1 MWAYFSVQVSEI
13 ARMSTPDP
21 DLRVMLKVCDQFY
34 RRGLTH
40 TEIAA
45 RLGLSRFQVARLL
58 RRAVEDRY
66 VTVKILEPESWHP
79 EVERELEERY
89 GLRAAVVID
98 SDGLDDDEARLRVAD
113 AAGRYLIETLDAGDV
128 LGVSLGS
135 TIQTLVDQLPNRI
148 RPRVEVVQLVGG
160 SVDVRSEVSSTV
172 LSTQLAN
179 RFRSRPHLLHAPAV
193 VSAKELRQLLLADR
207 SIRATFEMFPRV
219 TVSVLGIGSLAVGP
233 TSRLLY
239 GGIIDGRL
247 HRRLLALGAVGD
259 VLSYVFRIDGAVLD
273 SGLEDRL
280 MAMPLEDHLRVP
292 LRIGVAAGEAKAA
305 AIEGALRGGLVNV
318 IVMDS
323 GAALAIRARAI
334 AEGKEEESG
343 S

>member
-1 MWAYFSVQVSEI
+1 MSGVT
-13 ARMSTPDP
+13 RMSSPDA
-21 DLRVMLKVCDQFY
+21 DLRVMLKACDQFY

-45 RLGLSRFQVARLL
+45 NLGVSRFQIARLL
-58 RRAVEDRY
+58 RTAIADRY

-79 EVERELEERY
+79 ELERELEERY
-89 GLRAAVVID
+89 GLRAAFVVD
-98 SDGLDDDEARLRVAD
+98 NDGLDDDEARLRVAD
-113 AAGRYLIETLDAGDV
+113 AAGRYLMETLDDGDV

-135 TIQTLVDQLPNRI
+135 TVQALVDQLPDRI
-148 RPRVEVVQLVGG
+148 RTRVDVVQLVGG

-179 RFRSRPHLLHAPAV
+179 RFQSPPHILHAPAV
-193 VSAKELRQLLLADR
+193 VSGREVRQLLLADR
-207 SIRATFEMFPRV
+207 NIQATFEMFRRV

-239 GGIIDGRL
+239 GGIIDGKL
-247 HRRLLALGAVGD
+247 HRRLLARGAVGD
-259 VLSYVFRIDGAVLD
+259 VLSYVFRVDGTVLE

-280 MAMPLEDHLRVP
+280 IAMPLGDHLRVP
-292 LRIGVAAGEAKAA
+292 LRIGVAAGEAKAG

-318 IVMDS
+318 IVLDS
-323 GAALAIRARAI
+323 GAALAILARAVT
-334 AEGKEEESG
+334 ARREGESG